1 MSFVK
6 RETQNEHGQLSHD
19 VAAAHWDELVHY
31 NVQTTFF
38 FIVLYESFF
47 YRIGFY
53 CAVFLLDILIYEMDE
68 IFLNAYLEYFEN

>member
-38 FIVLYESFF
+38 IVLHIDARLIKKSIFQK
-47 YRIGFY
+47 
-53 CAVFLLDILIYEMDE
+53 AVKM
-68 IFLNAYLEYFEN
+68 

>member
-38 FIVLYESFF
+38 

-53 CAVFLLDILIYEMDE
+53 CAVFLLDILI
-68 IFLNAYLEYFEN
+68 

>member
-47 YRIGFY
+47 IE
-53 CAVFLLDILIYEMDE
+53 LDFIVLC
-68 IFLNAYLEYFEN
+68 FF